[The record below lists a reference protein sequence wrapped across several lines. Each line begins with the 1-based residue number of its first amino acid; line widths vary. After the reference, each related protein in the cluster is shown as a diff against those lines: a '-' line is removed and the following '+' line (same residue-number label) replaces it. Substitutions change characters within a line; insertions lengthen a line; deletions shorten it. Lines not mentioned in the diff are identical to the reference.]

1 MEIYRIK
8 TSFWDEED
16 FFLLTDLSVNEINVV
31 IQPMVEHERENEEG
45 EIFTNDEYVTELVK
59 KYPNAL
65 IRDYVNF
72 EVLMY

>member
-1 MEIYRIK
+1 MQVYRIK

-16 FFLLTDLSVNEINVV
+16 FFLLTDLSVEQINEV
-31 IQPMVEHERENEEG
+31 IQPMVEYEREDESGN
-45 EIFTNDEYVTELVK
+45 IFTNDEYVTALAFR
-59 KYPNAL
+59 YPNAL